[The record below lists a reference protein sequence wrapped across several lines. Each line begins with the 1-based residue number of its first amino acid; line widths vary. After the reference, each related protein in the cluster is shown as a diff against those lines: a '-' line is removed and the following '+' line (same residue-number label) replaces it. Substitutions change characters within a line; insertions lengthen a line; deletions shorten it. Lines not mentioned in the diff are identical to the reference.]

1 MGHGQAIDELRS
13 IVIAVPIVWLLPGF
27 LLLAVGCCWLA
38 LHYARR
44 RQLYDQPG
52 ERRSHRVA
60 TARGGGAG
68 MVLALLLALAAGI
81 CWLPAWRP
89 ELGVFSL
96 ALLLVAGVGWWD
108 DHRPLPA
115 LHRLLVHVVAG
126 GLLAALVWRD
136 GGGLW
141 WSLAAFALTVG
152 LINIWNF
159 MDGINGLAA
168 SQAMLVALCMALWL
182 PGDLAL
188 AAWLVALACLAFLPF
203 NFPRARIF
211 MGDVGSGALGLLMAA
226 LALLV
231 VRKGEVEVPL
241 LVLWPMSVFL
251 VDAGFTLLTRVWRG
265 DAWMQAHTEHL
276 YQWYIKAGA
285 SHPAVSIGY
294 ALSTSMLVGG
304 AWYLSAAP
312 AAIVL
317 PLSVTLWLAGGL
329 IWHWRR
335 AALRRTC

>member
-1 MGHGQAIDELRS
+1 MT
-13 IVIAVPIVWLLPGF
+13 AVPTVWLLPGF
-27 LLLAVGCCWLA
+27 FLLAVGCCALA
-38 LHYARR
+38 LRYARA

-68 MVLALLLALAAGI
+68 IVLALLLALTAGI
-81 CWLPAWRP
+81 CWLPAWRL
-89 ELGVFSL
+89 EMGVFSL

-115 LHRLLVHVVAG
+115 MRRLLVHMLAG
-126 GLLAALVWRD
+126 GLLAILVWRD

-141 WSLAAFALTVG
+141 WSLAAFALTVS

-168 SQAMLVALCMALWL
+168 SQAALVALCMGLWL
-182 PGDLAL
+182 PGGLAA

-203 NFPRARIF
+203 NFPHARIF

-226 LALLV
+226 LAILV
-231 VRKGEVEVPL
+231 VRKGELEASL

-251 VDAGFTLLTRVWRG
+251 VDAGFTLLTRIWRG

-285 SHPAVSIGY
+285 SHAVVSAGY
-294 ALSTSMLVGG
+294 ALVTSVLVGWG
-304 AWYLSAAP
+304 WFLSATP
-312 AAIVL
+312 AATVL
-317 PLSVTLWLAGGL
+317 PLSVVLWLAGGL
-329 IWHWRR
+329 IWQWRR
-335 AALRRTC
+335 AALRRAC

>member
-1 MGHGQAIDELRS
+1 MIP
-13 IVIAVPIVWLLPGF
+13 VPTVWLLPGF
-27 LLLAVGCCWLA
+27 FLLAVGCCWLA

-68 MVLALLLALAAGI
+68 MVLSLLLALAAGMY
-81 CWLPAWRP
+81 WLPAWRWDI
-89 ELGVFSL
+89 GVFSL

-115 LHRLLVHVVAG
+115 LQRLLVHIIAG

-168 SQAMLVALCMALWL
+168 SQAALVALCMGLWL
-182 PGDLAL
+182 PGGLAL
-188 AAWLVALACLAFLPF
+188 SAWLVALACLAFLPF

-226 LALLV
+226 LAIVV
-231 VRKGEVEVPL
+231 VRRGSVASPL
-241 LVLWPMSVFL
+241 LVLWPMSLFL

-276 YQWYIKAGA
+276 YQWYIKAGVG
-285 SHPAVSIGY
+285 HPAVTIGY
-294 ALSTSMLVGG
+294 ALITSLLVAG
-304 AWYLSAAP
+304 AWLASGMP
-312 AAIVL
+312 SSIVL
-317 PLSVTLWLAGGL
+317 PLSVTLWVGGGL
-329 IWHWRR
+329 VWRWRR
-335 AALRRTC
+335 TALRGAC